1 MSGTVSL
8 PVCGSA
14 SCFPGHV
21 LVVCSRAGVYRL
33 VCNHLNVAAWV
44 LWDVCLC
51 CLLLCHF
58 FNCHCGK
65 TGMCHC
71 LLLAAGVRK
80 PNYHGSQ
87 CLVCSCSCGC
97 ACVCVECV
105 WGCSGEQLSQAPLA
119 VMAGDSYGCSSD
131 SKEEEEADR
140 LIRDSLCVVCCHL
153 GPAQ

>member
-1 MSGTVSL
+1 MREPVLL

-14 SCFPGHV
+14 SCFPDHV
-21 LVVCSRAGVYRL
+21 LVACSWAGVYRL
-33 VCNHLNVAAWV
+33 VCNHLNVAARV

-71 LLLAAGVRK
+71 LLLAVGVGK

-87 CLVCSCSCGC
+87 CLVAVVFGL
-97 ACVCVECV
+97 CVC
-105 WGCSGEQLSQAPLA
+105 WGCSGEQLSQALLA
-119 VMAGDSYGCSSD
+119 VMAGNGYS
-131 SKEEEEADR
+131 
-140 LIRDSLCVVCCHL
+140 
-153 GPAQ
+153 

>member
-1 MSGTVSL
+1 MLL

-14 SCFPGHV
+14 SCFPDHV
-21 LVVCSRAGVYRL
+21 LVACSWDGVYRL
-33 VCNHLNVAAWV
+33 VCNHLNVAAGV

-71 LLLAAGVRK
+71 LLLAVGVGK

-87 CLVCSCSCGC
+87 CLVAVVFGL
-97 ACVCVECV
+97 CVCVCV
-105 WGCSGEQLSQAPLA
+105 GVVL
-119 VMAGDSYGCSSD
+119 VSSCP
-131 SKEEEEADR
+131 R
-140 LIRDSLCVVCCHL
+140 
-153 GPAQ
+153 PYWQ